1 MSTPGPLDPRQ
12 RHVGQFETVETHLDG
27 RQAQIHTSMPGQIVS
42 FDASKMT
49 ATVQPAIQGIQTK
62 IDGSRVTTTI
72 SPIHDVPVHFPSGG
86 GFTLTFPVKPGD
98 ECLLVFMER
107 SMDNWFQHGGT
118 QLPSDRRMHDINDC
132 VAYVGLR
139 SQPNVISG
147 ISTTGVQLRSD
158 AGTDFVEVDNG
169 NLTVQT
175 VGLLRFKAGSISFEA
190 PTVAWTGTS
199 GATGAMNINANITTT
214 GTLTNNGVNVSSSH
228 KHGGITR
235 GGALSDAP
243 T

>member
-1 MSTPGPLDPRQ
+1 
-12 RHVGQFETVETHLDG
+12 
-27 RQAQIHTSMPGQIVS
+27 
-42 FDASKMT
+42 
-49 ATVQPAIQGIQTK
+49 
-62 IDGSRVTTTI
+62 
-72 SPIHDVPVHFPSGG
+72 
-86 GFTLTFPVKPGD
+86 VKPGD
-98 ECLLVFMER
+98 ECLLVFLER
-107 SMDNWFQHGGT
+107 SMDNWHQHGGV
-118 QLPSDRRMHDINDC
+118 QEPSDHRMHDINDA

-214 GTLTNNGVNVSSSH
+214 GTHTNNGHDISSTHRHTNS
-228 KHGGITR
+228 GGSGT
-235 GGALSDAP
+235 GGP
-243 T
+243 PV